1 MEQTNNK
8 KTDLKT
14 FLKKVFLTGAA
25 VCTVA
30 ISLVGCSL
38 QNDNIYKD
46 FIPSVSVSEDNER
59 EESKNNS
66 IGDYAPDYGSSSNTD
81 NYTDTTSYNAFLY
94 SSGSLSSVIPMN
106 NFGLTMSKYTDNADR
121 RLQVGNYEG
130 IDINLGNEN
139 YKEYLN
145 WVDSKDVTYV
155 YAHLYD
161 VDYVLGEA
169 NKYTS
174 QVNSQSHKHTDLIT
188 SINKIPTVDQ
198 IYNQINSNT
207 QEYLRTHP
215 GYTAL
220 SNDYLTKVS
229 NILVSMVEEYYDD
242 WSKED
247 KERIYCMLND
257 IKLVGI
263 DSTNFQINELQQV
276 YNARVT
282 DDGVI
287 MLDLEQMKYLG
298 DEQTIDKTL
307 AHEIAHL
314 FQRMCPDHRIAEY
327 TQIGNSQYF
336 DSVEEAGKANSIHF
350 QWLYE
355 AAAEQMSM
363 KEYDSPTPLVYNN
376 MVGYLHTLD
385 LITLIRP
392 GYEENS
398 IAISQMSTNPNAIYE
413 VFGAKTEE
421 EKKEIAHMLYSICY
435 IQTERED
442 FVTVYEKE
450 NGSIA
455 GKELEVKKIMKESVI
470 QTMTKYFY
478 RNLAERVHNGDVTLQ
493 DTFYLINTFESALNL
508 HIIYDDES
516 RIEYNDE
523 AISFYVEAQD
533 KFFQMIAED
542 SGMSYEEIEEQFN
555 NYSLII
561 KTDSGYQRNYS
572 FNWLTEGEKEYV
584 GVVLT
589 TNMEHLTT
597 NIRNVDYIQER
608 LGR

>member
-1 MEQTNNK
+1 MEQINNK

-14 FLKKVFLTGAA
+14 FLKKIFLTGAV

-30 ISLVGCSL
+30 VSLVGCSF
-38 QNDNIYKD
+38 QNDNFYKE
-46 FIPSVSVSEDNER
+46 FIPSTSMSNEDNYNNE
-59 EESKNNS
+59 KNDF
-66 IGDYAPDYGSSSNTD
+66 IGDYAPNYGSSTDTD
-81 NYTDTTSYNAFLY
+81 NYTNTTSYNAYLY

-130 IDINLGNEN
+130 IDIDLSKGNYN
-139 YKEYLN
+139 EYLN
-145 WVDSKDVTYV
+145 WVNSKDVVYV

-161 VDYVLGEA
+161 VDYVLAES
-169 NKYTS
+169 NKYTN
-174 QVNSQSHKHTDLIT
+174 QVNSQTHKHTDLIT
-188 SINKIPTVDQ
+188 SIDKIPTVDQ
-198 IYNQINSNT
+198 IYNQIQSNT

-215 GYTAL
+215 GYTSL
-220 SNDYLTKVS
+220 NNDYMTKVA

-247 KERIYCMLND
+247 KQRIYCMLND
-257 IKLVGI
+257 ISLVGI
-263 DSTNFQINELQQV
+263 DSTDFQINELQQV

-307 AHEIAHL
+307 SHEIAHL
-314 FQRMCPDHRIAEY
+314 FQRMCPDHRIDTY

-336 DSVEEAGKANSIHF
+336 DSVENAGKANSIHF

-363 KEYDSPTPLVYNN
+363 KEYNSPTPLVYNN

-450 NGSIA
+450 NGSIS
-455 GKELEVKKIMKESVI
+455 GKELDIKKIMKESVI

-478 RNLAERVHNGDVTLQ
+478 KNLAERVHNGDITLQ

-523 AISFYVEAQD
+523 AIKFYVEAQD
-533 KFFQMIAED
+533 IFFQMIAED
-542 SGMSYEEIEEQFN
+542 SGMTYEEIEEQFN

-597 NIRNVDYIQER
+597 NIRNVEYIQER
-608 LGR
+608 LGK